1 MWKPASCPNRI
12 STATNVTVRSD
23 AQTMLATIQT
33 QQIQPI
39 RAGKL
44 EVRQAM
50 TLTELDAAM
59 RLRFEVFNLELRE
72 GLQSSYERGYDT
84 DAYDAYCDHLI
95 VKDLELDEVVGTY
108 RLLRQ
113 AQAERNIGFY
123 SENEFDLSNLKHA
136 AKISGGELLEL
147 GRSCIAGSHR
157 SFATINLLWGAI
169 ARYAAERNIS
179 YLFGC
184 GSLHVSDNEDVRQI
198 YSYLRANHFAPEK
211 YRVHPLEHCYM
222 RLEPETGVT
231 VEPRILQRKLSPI
244 LKGYLRTG
252 ALICGAP
259 AYDAEFR
266 TADVLVLVEMEKLA
280 DRYKQHY
287 VAETV
292 QAGGFR

>member
-1 MWKPASCPNRI
+1 ML
-12 STATNVTVRSD
+12 ST
-23 AQTMLATIQT
+23 IET
-33 QQIQPI
+33 QQIQPV

-44 EVRQAM
+44 EVRLAT
-50 TLTELDAAM
+50 TLPELDAAM

-72 GLQSSYERGYDT
+72 GLSSSYERGYDT
-84 DAYDAYCDHLI
+84 DAYDVYCDHLI

-113 AQAERNIGFY
+113 ARAERNIGFY
-123 SENEFDLSNLKHA
+123 SENEFDLDNLKRT
-136 AKISGGELLEL
+136 AKCRGGELLEL
-147 GRSCIAGSHR
+147 GRSCIAASHR

-169 ARYAAERNIS
+169 TRYAVERNIG

-184 GSLHVSDNEDVRQI
+184 GSLHASDPETVRQI
-198 YSYLRANHFAPEK
+198 YSYLRARHLAPEA
-211 YRVHPLEHCYM
+211 YRVFPLGHCRM
-222 RLEPETGVT
+222 NLDDAAGEPT
-231 VEPRILQRKLSPI
+231 EPRALQRKLSPI

-259 AYDAEFR
+259 AYDTEFG

-287 VAETV
+287 TSEATKPGDED
-292 QAGGFR
+292 

>member
-1 MWKPASCPNRI
+1 MPY
-12 STATNVTVRSD
+12 T
-23 AQTMLATIQT
+23 LQT

-39 RAGKL
+39 RAGNL
-44 EVRQAM
+44 EVRLAT
-50 TLTELDAAM
+50 TLPELDAAM
-59 RLRFEVFNLELRE
+59 RLRFEVFNLELQE

-123 SENEFDLSNLKHA
+123 SENEFDLSNLKRT
-136 AKISGGELLEL
+136 AKASGGELLEL
-147 GRSCIAGSHR
+147 GRSCIAASHR

-169 ARYAAERNIS
+169 ARYAIECDIG

-184 GSLHVSDNEDVRQI
+184 GSLHVFEAGEVQPI
-198 YSYLRANHFAPEK
+198 YSYLRTHHFAPEQ
-211 YRVHPLEHCYM
+211 YRVFPHPHCRM
-222 RLEPETGVT
+222 NLDQQVDVFG
-231 VEPRILQRKLSPI
+231 EPRALQRKLSPI
-244 LKGYLRTG
+244 LKGYLRAG

-259 AYDAEFR
+259 AYDAEFG

-280 DRYKQHY
+280 GRYKRHY
-287 VAETV
+287 VAV
-292 QAGGFR
+292 PIRPGGF